1 MIENEDLTLE
11 KLRISERLKGLE
23 TLINA
28 YIELR
33 REEKLAQQ
41 ETFHRIEKHLEKL
54 DNILIGNT
62 IDGTLG
68 IIGRLT
74 KIEDQL
80 KEQKENGKIA
90 KTALFGIIIKFIWDF
105 FTHTKWN

>member
-1 MIENEDLTLE
+1 MPDKDSLTLE
-11 KLRISERLKGLE
+11 KLQISERLKGLE

-41 ETFHRIEKHLEKL
+41 ETFHRIEKHLDKL
-54 DNILIGNT
+54 DNILIGDSSEGS
-62 IDGTLG
+62 IG

-74 KIEDQL
+74 KIEGQI
-80 KEQKENGKIA
+80 KEYKENGKIA
-90 KTALFGIIIKFIWDF
+90 KTALSGIILKFIWDF
-105 FTHTKWN
+105 FMHAK